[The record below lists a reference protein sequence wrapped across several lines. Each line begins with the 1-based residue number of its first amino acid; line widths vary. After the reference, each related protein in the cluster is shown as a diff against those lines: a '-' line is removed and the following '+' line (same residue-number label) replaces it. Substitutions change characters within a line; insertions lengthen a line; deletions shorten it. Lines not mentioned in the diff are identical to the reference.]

1 MAKLQ
6 NMKASQDNFSRQA
19 STYKKFRPTYPQS
32 LYDELLRITKDTPRR
47 QAWDCGTGN
56 GQVAMELAKH
66 YEQVI
71 ATDISQKQID
81 NATVASNIKYRVERA
96 EQTSFPDN
104 QFDLITVGQAMHW
117 FDFDAFEREVRRVG
131 RVGGVISIWGYGLL
145 RITAAINE
153 QIDHFYTDIIGP
165 YWNEERRHIDR
176 AYQSIPF
183 KFEEIPTSN
192 ELVIEEDW
200 DLGRFEGYLNSWSS
214 VQHYIRQH
222 KGENPVT
229 GFIQELASIW
239 PADVTHAIRFP
250 IFMRSGVI
258 EK

>member
-1 MAKLQ
+1 
-6 NMKASQDNFSRQA
+6 MKASQDNFSKQA
-19 STYKKFRPTYPQS
+19 LAYKKFRPTYPQG
-32 LYDELLRITKDTPRR
+32 LYDELLRITANLSR
-47 QAWDCGTGN
+47 QKAWDCGTGN
-56 GQVAMELAKH
+56 GQVAVELAKH

-81 NATVASNIKYRVERA
+81 QASTAPNLVYRVERA
-96 EQTSFPDN
+96 EQTSFLDD

-117 FDFDAFEREVRRVG
+117 FDFEAFEREVRRVG
-131 RVGGVISIWGYGLL
+131 RAGGVISIWGYGLL

-183 KFEEIPTSN
+183 NFPEIPTAN
-192 ELVIEEDW
+192 DLAIEVEW
-200 DLGRFEGYLNSWSS
+200 TLEQFEGYLNSWSS

-222 KGENPVT
+222 NGENPVT
-229 GFIQELASIW
+229 GFIKELTAVW
-239 PADVTHAIRFP
+239 PADVTHAIKFP
-250 IFMRSGVI
+250 VFIRSGVI
-258 EK
+258 QK